1 MGPTI
6 RPRFSKVLVCDARGD
21 EIAAYV
27 TARRPD
33 LHCRVRA
40 ADNLTVE
47 DHTWADAL
55 IGFTVPMA
63 LEHSSIRWVHST
75 GAGVDGLLS
84 GRPWPEGVTLTRST
98 GTLGDRMAEY
108 CVGYALVQ
116 SQRILRFQRDQTAR
130 RWTPV
135 EPETIR
141 NSTAVILGTGSVGA
155 AIAARFA
162 ALGCVTIGVSRR
174 GHPHPNFAQV
184 HAVTELAAAVP
195 AARWLVLAAPLT
207 PDTRGLVG
215 ARVLNSCRGAF
226 LINVAR
232 GELLETGALLAA
244 LKTRALVG
252 AALDVFD
259 EEPLPEDSPLWGAP
273 NVVITPHIAGVT
285 HVTEAGAAFLEALSK
300 LEAGEPTS
308 MAVNT
313 VRGY

>member
-33 LHCRVRA
+33 LDCRVRA

-155 AIAARFA
+155 AIAARFESCD
-162 ALGCVTIGVSRR
+162 LPQSRNVT
-174 GHPHPNFAQV
+174 N
-184 HAVTELAAAVP
+184 
-195 AARWLVLAAPLT
+195 
-207 PDTRGLVG
+207 
-215 ARVLNSCRGAF
+215 
-226 LINVAR
+226 
-232 GELLETGALLAA
+232 
-244 LKTRALVG
+244 
-252 AALDVFD
+252 
-259 EEPLPEDSPLWGAP
+259 
-273 NVVITPHIAGVT
+273 
-285 HVTEAGAAFLEALSK
+285 LS
-300 LEAGEPTS
+300 S
-308 MAVNT
+308 H
-313 VRGY
+313 R

>member
-1 MGPTI
+1 MGTTT
-6 RPRFSKVLVCDARGD
+6 RPRFSKILVCDTRGD

-27 TARRPD
+27 TTRRPD
-33 LHCRVRA
+33 LNCRVRT
-40 ADNLTVE
+40 ADSLTAE
-47 DHTWADAL
+47 DQTWADVL
-55 IGFTVPMA
+55 VGFTVPVD

-84 GRPWPEGVTLTRST
+84 GRPWPKGVTLTRST
-98 GTLGDRMAEY
+98 GRLGDRMAEY
-108 CVGYALVQ
+108 CVGHALAQ
-116 SQRILRFQRDQTAR
+116 SQRILRFQRDQAAR
-130 RWTPV
+130 RWAPV

-141 NSTAVILGTGSVGA
+141 DSTAVILGTGSVGA

-174 GHPHPNFAQV
+174 GRPHPTFARV
-184 HAVTELAAAVP
+184 HAVTELAAVVP

-207 PDTRGLVG
+207 PDTRRLVG
-215 ARVLNSCRGAF
+215 ARVLNQCHGAF

-259 EEPLPEDSPLWGAP
+259 EEPLPEDSPLWEAP

-285 HVTEAGAAFLEALSK
+285 HTSEAGAAFLEALRR
-300 LEAGEPTS
+300 LEAGEPVP
-308 MAVNT
+308 MAIDT
-313 VRGY
+313 ACGY